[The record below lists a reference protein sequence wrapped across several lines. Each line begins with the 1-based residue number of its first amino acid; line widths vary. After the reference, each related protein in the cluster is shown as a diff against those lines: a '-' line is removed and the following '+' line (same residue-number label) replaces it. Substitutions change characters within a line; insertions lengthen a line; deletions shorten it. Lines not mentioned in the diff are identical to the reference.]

1 MRTEQKTAWR
11 AGRVDGVF
19 MRCMMALACA
29 VACGTVSAAPT
40 ALPTWTEPGT
50 GMVFVNLP
58 KGCFKMGS
66 AKHIGAPADS
76 HWVRLDYNG
85 KLTADEMPQHEAC
98 VDAFWM
104 ARAEVSE
111 ADWHKVMGGTPPA
124 DSGQRAKVR
133 VTWLEARQ
141 FAQRL
146 TEQSSGKQRFRLPT
160 EAEWE
165 YACRAGNS
173 NDQIMEA
180 SDLAG
185 KAWFAQAPTR
195 SYEARE
201 VGVLQANAFGLH
213 DMLGNAWEWTE
224 DSYQSDAYARH
235 TLYNPK
241 VEIAGAPRV
250 IRGGSF
256 RTELAQTRCAN
267 RGRYEPSATL
277 DTIGVRLVRE
287 R

>member
-1 MRTEQKTAWR
+1 MRIEHKMNQCD
-11 AGRVDGVF
+11 GRMRSAFMIGV
-19 MRCMMALACA
+19 MVMACA
-29 VACGTVSAAPT
+29 FSSGAVRAAPN
-40 ALPTWTEPGT
+40 ALPTWTEPTT
-50 GMVFVNLP
+50 GMVFAALP

-66 AKHIGAPADS
+66 AKNIGAPADA

-85 KLTADEMPQHEAC
+85 NLAEDEMPQHEAC

-104 ARAEVSE
+104 ARTEVSE

-124 DSGQRAKVR
+124 DRGHRAKVR

-165 YACRAGNS
+165 YACRAGNG
-173 NDQIMEA
+173 NDQLLEPA
-180 SDLAG
+180 DLEG
-185 KAWFAQAPTR
+185 KAWYAQAPTR

-201 VGVLQANAFGLH
+201 VGTLRANAFGLH
-213 DMLGNAWEWTE
+213 DMLGNVWEWTE
-224 DSYQSDAYARH
+224 DSYQADAYARH
-235 TLYNPK
+235 KLYNPRADL
-241 VEIAGAPRV
+241 AGAPRV

-267 RGRYEPSATL
+267 RGRYEPTRTL